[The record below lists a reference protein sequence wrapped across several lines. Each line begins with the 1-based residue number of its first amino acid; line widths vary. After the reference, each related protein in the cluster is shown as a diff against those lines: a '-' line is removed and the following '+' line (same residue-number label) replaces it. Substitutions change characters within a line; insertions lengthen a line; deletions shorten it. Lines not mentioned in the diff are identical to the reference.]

1 MQFTQY
7 GGQTALLNKRG
18 FLAKYTDWSK
28 ELALGIA
35 QEDGLELTDCHWLV
49 INFMR
54 EFFEHHEI
62 PPSPRV
68 VIKAIGDRL
77 VAGGIACTRKN
88 LEGLFPQGGCR
99 QACRIAGLP
108 DFYCHSC

>member
-1 MQFTQY
+1 MQFAQID
-7 GGQTALLNKRG
+7 GQTPLLNKRG

-35 QEDGLELTDCHWLV
+35 HEDGLELTECHWKV
-49 INFMR
+49 ITFMR
-54 EFFEHHEI
+54 DFFEYHEI

-68 VIKAIGDRL
+68 IIKAIGDNL
-77 VAGGIACTRKN
+77 MSGGSPCTRKS